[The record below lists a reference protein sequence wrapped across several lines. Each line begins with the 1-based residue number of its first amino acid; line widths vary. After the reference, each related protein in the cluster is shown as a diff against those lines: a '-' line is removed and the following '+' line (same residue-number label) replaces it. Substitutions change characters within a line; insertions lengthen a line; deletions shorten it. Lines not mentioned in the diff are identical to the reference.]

1 MVTKSFLEHINKK
14 RCQVFPEMITDW
26 KRPKG
31 DDTSN
36 KTKEVNLF
44 KTDIEK
50 LKNHYLNILG
60 IDLEKEALT

>member
-1 MVTKSFLEHINKK
+1 
-14 RCQVFPEMITDW
+14 MISDW

-36 KTKEVNLF
+36 TSNKNKEVNLF

-50 LKNHYLNILG
+50 LKSHYLNVLG
-60 IDLEKEALT
+60 IDIDKEPLI